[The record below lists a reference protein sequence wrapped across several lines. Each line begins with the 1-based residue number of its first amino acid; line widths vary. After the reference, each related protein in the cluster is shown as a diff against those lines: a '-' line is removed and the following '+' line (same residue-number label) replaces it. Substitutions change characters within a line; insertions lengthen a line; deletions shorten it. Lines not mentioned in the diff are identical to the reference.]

1 MDGVQSTHWSRGS
14 VGKSKPLFARAHPPA
29 ADELGRPPARP
40 PDLRHPLDHRVP
52 VALQSLEAQRW
63 PMGLDRRRSPHGCR
77 SEADASGDDMPFR
90 YFPPVPPGFTGWS
103 VCPLCSIL
111 RISYARTVPD
121 SSTSLLETQTLTAYA
136 GALQHIGEVIPSR
149 DTNRLKKKTW
159 VVMSVEERNPR
170 RGCGTRS
177 PSKRGHIGGWR
188 RTSWGRKQ
196 RQRR

>member
-1 MDGVQSTHWSRGS
+1 
-14 VGKSKPLFARAHPPA
+14 VGKSKPLVTRAHPPG
-29 ADELGRPPARP
+29 ADELGRRPARQ

-52 VALQSLEAQRW
+52 VALQRLEAQRW
-63 PMGLDRRRSPHGCR
+63 PMGIERRRSPHGCR

-90 YFPPVPPGFTGWS
+90 YFPPVPAGFTGWS

-111 RISYARTVPD
+111 RISYAHTVPD

-149 DTNRLKKKTW
+149 DTNWLKKKTW

-170 RGCGTRS
+170 RGCGTSS
-177 PSKRGHIGGWR
+177 PSKRGHIG
-188 RTSWGRKQ
+188 S
-196 RQRR
+196 